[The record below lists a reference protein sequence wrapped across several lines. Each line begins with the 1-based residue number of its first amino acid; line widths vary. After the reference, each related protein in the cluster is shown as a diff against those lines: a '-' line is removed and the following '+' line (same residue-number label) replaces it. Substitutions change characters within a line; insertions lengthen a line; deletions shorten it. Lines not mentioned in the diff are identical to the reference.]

1 MELEQGGLGH
11 FNPKTKVSRIV
22 THAIDTRNLAL
33 SGRLT
38 GINLSPT
45 GFSDGFAG
53 RVLTRQGGMNAGLRQ
68 SHGHQRLSKKGQMI
82 ESKG

>member
-11 FNPKTKVSRIV
+11 FNPKAKVLKMV

-45 GFSDGFAG
+45 GFSDGFPDCAAG
-53 RVLTRQGGMNAGLRQ
+53 RLRPGYLLGQGRAQ
-68 SHGHQRLSKKGQMI
+68 
-82 ESKG
+82 